1 MFTWIKSTAAEIHF
15 SYGYHFGLENTTD
28 VVEGRFAGRYLKL
41 GIAPLNLG
49 VIDMPFWDHKH

>member
-49 VIDMPFWDHKH
+49 VIDMPF